1 MMFCRKAG
9 AQMCRKYGLALLV
22 ISFSLLTPLVAAN
35 AQGGVGSTR
44 GLPESAGG
52 SHRIQGTVFL
62 PDGRRASEGVVV
74 RLDGNVT
81 GTRRSATDGSGEF
94 AFNSL
99 PASDYAITVDAGAD
113 YEPVR
118 QSVVING
125 NTGNV
130 GLGNVGDTTKIDI
143 QLRPKAVSDAI
154 LFAGV
159 PQPAVDKYK
168 KAREIAR
175 ADNSK
180 KGSEQ
185 AVEQLNGALAI
196 YPKFSLALS
205 ELGVQYLKLNEM
217 TKLAETMES
226 LLKLTPD
233 DSHAHLN
240 LGIALYNQ
248 KKFPEAETHL
258 RDAVRLSNTDAVAH
272 YYLGMTLL
280 SVKNYGEAQKELEL
294 TVNNGGDH
302 YALAHKYL
310 GGLYMGSKNPK
321 AADEL
326 EKYLKLDPKAADA
339 ERIKATI
346 KDLRSKHQ

>member
-1 MMFCRKAG
+1 MFFTEVKRLIRDKFCAVAIAVVFVLFSSG
-9 AQMCRKYGLALLV
+9 MVYAQG
-22 ISFSLLTPLVAAN
+22 
-35 AQGGVGSTR
+35 GGVGSTR

-62 PDGRRASEGVVV
+62 PNGRRAGEGIVV

-81 GTRRSATDGSGEF
+81 GTRRAATDGSGEF

-99 PASDYAITVDAGAD
+99 PASDYALTIDGGPD
-113 YEPVR
+113 YESLR
-118 QSVVING
+118 QSVVIYG

-130 GLGNVGDTTKIDI
+130 GLGNSGDTTKVDI

-159 PQPAVDKYK
+159 PQAAVDDYK
-168 KAREIAR
+168 KALESAR
-175 ADNSK
+175 AGNRK
-180 KGSEQ
+180 K
-185 AVEQLNGALAI
+185 AVDELNRALSAH
-196 YPKFSLALS
+196 PKFSLAMR
-205 ELGVQYLKLNEM
+205 ELGAQYLQLKEM
-217 TKLAETMES
+217 DKLAETMEA

-233 DSHAHLN
+233 DPKAHLN

-248 KKFPEAETHL
+248 KKFTEAETHL
-258 RDAVRLSNTDAVAH
+258 REAVRLESTDPIAH
-272 YYLGMTLL
+272 YYLGMTLI
-280 SVKNYGEAQKELEL
+280 SIKNYGGAEKELEL
-294 TVNNGGDH
+294 AVTNGGDNL
-302 YALAHKYL
+302 ALAHKYL

-339 ERIKATI
+339 ERIKGTI
-346 KDLRSKHQ
+346 KELRSKKP